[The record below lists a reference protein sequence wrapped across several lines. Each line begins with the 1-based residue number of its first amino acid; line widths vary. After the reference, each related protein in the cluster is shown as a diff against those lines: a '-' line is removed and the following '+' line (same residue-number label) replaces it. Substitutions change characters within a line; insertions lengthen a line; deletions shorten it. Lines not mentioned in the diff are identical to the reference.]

1 MTSPQQE
8 SFSGRIES
16 EASALLSDT
25 AERLEGLLV
34 ELAGRLRPFPAF
46 LGMVSVQAIEL
57 EPPFNPVKDFG
68 CVVVNP
74 QGEICCLEIASI
86 EGIFGLTETDHVE
99 EFQPLDLPPAQYLPY
114 AHAAIK
120 ALVQHLGRR

>member
-1 MTSPQQE
+1 M
-8 SFSGRIES
+8 
-16 EASALLSDT
+16 LSDT

-86 EGIFGLTETDHVE
+86 EGISGLTETDHVE
-99 EFQPLDLPPAQYLPY
+99 EFQALVLSPAEYIVY
-114 AHAAIK
+114 ASAAID
-120 ALVQHLGRR
+120 ALTEELKKRGG